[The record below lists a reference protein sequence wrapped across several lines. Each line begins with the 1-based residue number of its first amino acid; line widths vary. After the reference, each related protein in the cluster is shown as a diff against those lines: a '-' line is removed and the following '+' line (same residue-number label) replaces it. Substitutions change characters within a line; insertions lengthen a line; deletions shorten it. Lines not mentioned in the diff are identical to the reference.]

1 MPVDDFANLPTSNEQ
16 PATSLQQPATSK
28 DIILIVEDN
37 VGVREYVRQ
46 NLREHYRV
54 IEAKDGEEGLNMA
67 REYIPDLIISD
78 VMMPKSDG
86 YEMARK
92 IRSDE
97 LTSHIPI
104 IMLTA
109 KAAENEKLEGLETGV
124 DAYLVKPFSTRELQV
139 RVRKFIELRR
149 KLLAQRK
156 QPLMIT
162 SSEVAVTP
170 VDQQFLQRLQA
181 IVEENMADE
190 NFQVEQLCRKV
201 GIGERQLY
209 RKLHALLDC
218 TPAAYVRQI
227 RLDRAGQLL
236 EKGAGSVSEIT
247 FQVGY
252 ANTSAFARA
261 FREVF
266 GQSPSEFLTKR

>member
-1 MPVDDFANLPTSNEQ
+1 M
-16 PATSLQQPATSK
+16 
-28 DIILIVEDN
+28 
-37 VGVREYVRQ
+37 
-46 NLREHYRV
+46 
-54 IEAKDGEEGLNMA
+54 
-67 REYIPDLIISD
+67 
-78 VMMPKSDG
+78 
-86 YEMARK
+86 
-92 IRSDE
+92 
-97 LTSHIPI
+97 
-104 IMLTA
+104 
-109 KAAENEKLEGLETGV
+109 
-124 DAYLVKPFSTRELQV
+124 
-139 RVRKFIELRR
+139 RR
-149 KLLAQRK
+149 KLLEQRK
-156 QPLMIT
+156 RPLMIT

-170 VDQQFLQRLQA
+170 VDEQFLQRLQTV
-181 IVEENMADE
+181 VEENMADE

-227 RLDRAGQLL
+227 RLDRAKQLL